1 MENGNDSQS
10 LYYAIVGRNTN
21 TNEGLRRLLA
31 LIAGLIVVLGTLF
44 WALLR

>member
-10 LYYAIVGRNTN
+10 LYYLIVGHNTN
-21 TNEGLRRLLA
+21 TNEGLGRVLA
-31 LIAGLIVVLGTLF
+31 LVAASIVVLGTVF